1 LHGITGG
8 GNEMEFMLEVLIY
21 FIGVPLGII
30 LWKIAINGLN
40 INYNEK

>member
-1 LHGITGG
+1 
-8 GNEMEFMLEVLIY
+8 MEFMLEVLIY